1 MYLKK
6 AKGPRA
12 VTLDDGT
19 VLTLADLPKPDTKRW
34 VASRK
39 AVVVHAVTHGL
50 LTRDDALKRYA
61 LSEEE
66 FTEWQSAVERF
77 GVAALKTTNLGGY
90 RQL

>member
-19 VLTLADLPKPDTKRW
+19 VLTLADLPEPDTKRW

-39 AVVVHAVTHGL
+39 AVVVHAVAHGL
-50 LTRDDALKRYA
+50 LKMEDALKRYA

-66 FTEWQSAVERF
+66 FVEWQSAVERF
-77 GVAALKTTNLGGY
+77 GVAGLKTTNLMHY